1 MLKDSGRNCLQIEG
15 EMREM
20 LHPLLT
26 DARNVELLKL
36 LLAEPRMSISELA
49 RRLRVSAPT
58 VRERLARLEERG
70 VIRRFV
76 VELDPQALG
85 LPVTAFVR
93 IRPMPGQL
101 AKIME
106 LAQALPQVSECH
118 RITGEDCFIMKVHLA
133 GLDRLDELLDR
144 FLAYGQTTTSI
155 VQSSPVPARGLPLP
169 EGPVR

>member
-1 MLKDSGRNCLQIEG
+1 
-15 EMREM
+15 M

-36 LLAEPRMSISELA
+36 LLADPRMSVSELA
-49 RRLRVSAPT
+49 RRLGVSAPT
-58 VRERLARLEERG
+58 VRERVARLEERG
-70 VIRRFV
+70 VIRRFI
-76 VELDPQALG
+76 VELDPPALG
-85 LPVTAFVR
+85 LPVTVFVR

-101 AKIME
+101 GKIME
-106 LAQALPQVSECH
+106 LARELPQVSECH
-118 RITGEDCFIMKVHLA
+118 RITGEDCFILKAHLA

-169 EGPVR
+169 DGRAR

>member
-1 MLKDSGRNCLQIEG
+1 
-15 EMREM
+15 M
-20 LHPLLT
+20 LHTLLT
-26 DARNVELLKL
+26 DPRNVELLKL
-36 LLAEPRMSISELA
+36 LLAEPRMPVSELA
-49 RRLRVSAPT
+49 RRLDVSAPT
-58 VRERLARLEERG
+58 VRERLARLQERG
-70 VIRRFV
+70 VICRFV

-85 LPVTAFVR
+85 LPVTVFIR

-101 AKIME
+101 GKIIE

-155 VQSSPVPARGLPLP
+155 VQSSPVPARDLPLP
-169 EGPVR
+169 DGRMR